1 MLYASG
7 WIDQEAWPARAHG
20 PRHVLSQALI
30 SFLRLIALRLR
41 APVAVRNRIDASY
54 VVNRLYL
61 CAARGSCG
69 VLRTIWA
76 MLHATPRKGPFEG
89 PSARHDYTPF

>member
-41 APVAVRNRIDASY
+41 APVAVRIDASY
-54 VVNRLYL
+54 VKSPLSMR
-61 CAARGSCG
+61 CARF
-69 VLRTIWA
+69 LRRPA
-76 MLHATPRKGPFEG
+76 NDLGLLHATPRKGPFEG